1 VVFALVVFAHALLVW
16 VEITANLPL
25 IVLELLMA
33 TTRSTFVENAT
44 QLISLAS
51 IVKEFHLV

>member
-1 VVFALVVFAHALLVW
+1 VVFALVAFAHALLVW

-25 IVLELLMA
+25 IVLELLTA